1 MELELDAKVR
11 AHPCRIYVI
20 SKKIF
25 RYMMKS
31 EGFHVPTTTQRQQ
44 GATFDPAVHGY
55 HGPLSV
61 AYPAPYAGH
70 TAFQAYLSAALN
82 TIPGLQRSQDVADG
96 HPNGGS
102 PLFFTIKPG
111 SEGTPGGNR
120 RSSSA
125 VAYVYPFLGSEQ
137 KTGLTILTGHQAT
150 RIVWAEKKKNGL
162 SVASGVK
169 FVSTPA
175 VNASIGE
182 EMVVNVKREVI
193 VASGAIGVRVRFCSI
208 RDRCR

>member
-1 MELELDAKVR
+1 
-11 AHPCRIYVI
+11 
-20 SKKIF
+20 
-25 RYMMKS
+25 MKS
-31 EGFHVPTTTQRQQ
+31 EGFHVPSATQRQQ
-44 GATFDPAVHGY
+44 GATFDPSVHGT

-70 TAFQAYLSAALN
+70 TAFQAYLTSALN
-82 TIPGLQRSQDVADG
+82 TIPGLKRSPDVADG

-111 SEGTPGGNR
+111 SEGSPGGNR

-125 VAYVYPFLGSEQ
+125 VAYVYPFLGSGE
-137 KTGLTILTGHQAT
+137 KKGLTILTGHQAT
-150 RIVWAEKKKNGL
+150 RIVWASGKRNGL

-182 EMVVNVKREVI
+182 EEMVVNVKREVI
-193 VASGAIGVRVRFCSI
+193 VASGAIGVGIPSDTRMQTSLNSLHFRVRISSS
-208 RDRCR
+208 